1 MNNICFAKLQS
12 VCIQTGLLGSVSL
25 NMFTEDD
32 KRDIKLPE
40 RISIAISHEKD
51 TLIENK

>member
-12 VCIQTGLLGSVSL
+12 VCIQTCLLGSVSL

-51 TLIENK
+51 KLIENK